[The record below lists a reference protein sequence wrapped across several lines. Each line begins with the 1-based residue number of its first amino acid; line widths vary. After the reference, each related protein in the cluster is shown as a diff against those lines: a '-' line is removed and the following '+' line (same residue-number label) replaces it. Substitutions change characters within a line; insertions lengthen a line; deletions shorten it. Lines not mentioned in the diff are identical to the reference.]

1 MLPDMASNGRR
12 GFPFMETVVM
22 TLLPLIIGINI
33 INIIKTNK
41 QMVEILLYF
50 RERF

>member
-1 MLPDMASNGRR
+1 
-12 GFPFMETVVM
+12 METVVV